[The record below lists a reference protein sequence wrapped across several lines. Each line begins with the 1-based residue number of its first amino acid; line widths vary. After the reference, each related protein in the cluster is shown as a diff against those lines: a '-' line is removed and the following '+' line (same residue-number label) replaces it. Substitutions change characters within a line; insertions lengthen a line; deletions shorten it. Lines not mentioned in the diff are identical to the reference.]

1 MLTCKDCY
9 ERVLFLYASYLY
21 LICGPWHCPAG
32 FCLCTVQ
39 NHHNLN
45 HDLNLESLSIIKP
58 RRIWKGKKKVWPIHK
73 PFFKIIVLIH
83 ELSGCSKNNKTS
95 LEGQNYN

>member
-21 LICGPWHCPAG
+21 LICGPWRCPAG

-58 RRIWKGKKKVWPIHK
+58 RRIWKGKKKSLADPQTI
-73 PFFKIIVLIH
+73 LQ
-83 ELSGCSKNNKTS
+83 NNCF
-95 LEGQNYN
+95 